1 MEKRLMTVV
10 AGLALS
16 TSMAFA
22 QSQISGHVTSS
33 EDGSPVIGAS
43 IKVTGTNTGTVTDI
57 DGNFSLNAPA
67 GAKLEI
73 TYIGMQSKS
82 VKAGRNLNIVMDSDN
97 HSLDEV
103 MVVAFGTAKKSAFTG
118 SAAVVGSE
126 ELSKKVTTNVADAL
140 VGSVPGLQ
148 LRGGTGQPGDT
159 QGKINIRGI
168 ASMYASTDPLII
180 VDGAPYSAS
189 LSNIP
194 TEDIE
199 SVSILKDAAS
209 AALYGARGAAG
220 VIIVTTKKGS
230 NKEAKINV
238 DMKWGSN
245 SRAIPDYDVIKD
257 PGQYYE
263 AYYAQLYNRNF
274 YGRGQSAEQA
284 NLNANKTMLSDLR
297 YNVFTY
303 PDNEQL
309 IGLDGKIN
317 PHATLGRVVTGT
329 DGKKY
334 LMTPDDWANTLY
346 NKSLR
351 QEYNVSANGGTDR
364 STYYTSVGY
373 LKDDGIIQQSGYE
386 RLTARLKADYQA
398 KKWLKLGTNVG
409 FVTSNQTQSSGL
421 SSTSTLAN
429 NPFVFTSTL
438 APIYPLFI
446 RDENGNI
453 MKDDLGNDL
462 YDFGSSS
469 KFGIVRPVLDNN
481 NPMAELALNRVTANG
496 HQLNASMS
504 ADIQITSFLKANLT
518 STLIWGQTNGHTY
531 SNAYYGPKAS
541 VNGELQKESTESWR
555 QNHTQT
561 LTYYQDFGK
570 HSVTVLLG
578 HEYYKTNTRYLSATG
593 QGGFT
598 PSIQELAAFAKK
610 LDSNSYRTAYNVEGY
625 FGNAQYSYDDKY
637 FGSFSYRRDASSR
650 FAKDH
655 RWGNFWSIGGAW
667 LISKESWFKAPW
679 VDELKIKASIGQQGN
694 DNIGNWAYI
703 DLYTLS
709 KTSDTSMAAS
719 FARMGNKNITWET
732 TTNLNIGTEFSFFNR
747 RLSGTIDFYSKKT
760 TDLLFWLSIPESAGS
775 RGYYGNVG
783 DIRNNGI
790 EVTLTGSIIRTKDLD
805 WSVTANIAHNST
817 KILKLPESKIAD
829 NGGFNETSKLETTQY
844 WYRVGGPL
852 YNGYMPKYAGV
863 NEKGEATYW
872 VDEDAGGGKHGT
884 KYSYTTT
891 NPNSASKYETGS
903 LLPKA
908 FGGFSTTV
916 VYKGFDFTASFDY
929 QIGGKVYDSRYAS
942 LMSPCDNSSA
952 AGSAIHKD
960 YLKSWSPNNT
970 SSNIP
975 RWQYGDNYTTAQSD
989 RFLTN
994 ASYFN
999 FQSFTVGY
1007 SIPTQHIPFFSKIRV
1022 YCSGENLGFIS
1033 ARKGLD
1039 PRYSYDGGTTLNA
1052 YSPVRNISGG
1062 IQLTF

>member
-1 MEKRLMTVV
+1 MEKRLMTVAAAIAV
-10 AGLALS
+10 S

-22 QSQISGHVTSS
+22 QSQISGKVTSS

-43 IKVTGTNTGTVTDI
+43 IKVAGTNTGTVTDI

-67 GAKLEI
+67 GSKLEI
-73 TYIGMQSKS
+73 SYIGMVSKT

-975 RWQYGDNYTTAQSD
+975 RWQYGDNYTTALSD

>member
-1 MEKRLMTVV
+1 MTVAAAIAV
-10 AGLALS
+10 S

-22 QSQISGHVTSS
+22 QSQISGKVTSS

-43 IKVTGTNTGTVTDI
+43 IKVAGTNTGTVTDI

-67 GAKLEI
+67 GSKLEI
-73 TYIGMQSKS
+73 SYIGMVSKT

-189 LSNIP
+189 LSNLP

-481 NPMAELALNRVTANG
+481 NPMAELALNRVTANV

-541 VNGELQKESTESWR
+541 INGELQKESTESWR

-747 RLSGTIDFYSKKT
+747 RLSGTIDLYSKKT

>member
-1 MEKRLMTVV
+1 MEKRLMTVAAAIAV
-10 AGLALS
+10 S

-22 QSQISGHVTSS
+22 QSQISGKVTSS

-43 IKVTGTNTGTVTDI
+43 IKVAGTNTGTVTDI

-67 GAKLEI
+67 GSKLEI
-73 TYIGMQSKS
+73 SYIGMVSKT

-421 SSTSTLAN
+421 SSTSILAN

-541 VNGELQKESTESWR
+541 VNGELRKESTESWR

>member
-1 MEKRLMTVV
+1 MTVAAAIAV
-10 AGLALS
+10 S

-22 QSQISGHVTSS
+22 QSQISGKVTSS

-43 IKVTGTNTGTVTDI
+43 IKVAGTNTGTVTDI

-67 GAKLEI
+67 GSKLEI
-73 TYIGMQSKS
+73 SYIGMVSKT

-593 QGGFT
+593 QGCFT

>member
-1 MEKRLMTVV
+1 MTVAAAIAV
-10 AGLALS
+10 S

-22 QSQISGHVTSS
+22 QSQISGKVTSS

-43 IKVTGTNTGTVTDI
+43 IKVAGTNTGTVTDI

-67 GAKLEI
+67 GSKLEI
-73 TYIGMQSKS
+73 SYIGMVSKT

-481 NPMAELALNRVTANG
+481 NPMAELALNRVTANV

-709 KTSDTSMAAS
+709 KTSDTSMVAS

-747 RLSGTIDFYSKKT
+747 RLSGTIDLYSKKT

-872 VDEDAGGGKHGT
+872 VDEDAGGGNHGT

-975 RWQYGDNYTTAQSD
+975 RWQYGDNYTTALSD

-1052 YSPVRNISGG
+1052 YSPVRNISGVSS
-1062 IQLTF
+1062 

>member
-1 MEKRLMTVV
+1 MTVV
-10 AGLALS
+10 AAIAVS

-22 QSQISGHVTSS
+22 QSQISGKVTSS

-43 IKVTGTNTGTVTDI
+43 IKVAGTNTGTVTDI

-67 GAKLEI
+67 GSKLEI
-73 TYIGMQSKS
+73 SYIGMVSKT

-732 TTNLNIGTEFSFFNR
+732 TTNLNIGTEFCFFNR

>member
-1 MEKRLMTVV
+1 MTVAAAIAV
-10 AGLALS
+10 S

-22 QSQISGHVTSS
+22 QSQISGKVTSS

-43 IKVTGTNTGTVTDI
+43 IKVAGTNTGTVTDI

-67 GAKLEI
+67 GSKLEI
-73 TYIGMQSKS
+73 SYIGMVSKT

-531 SNAYYGPKAS
+531 SNANYGPKAS

>member
-1 MEKRLMTVV
+1 MTVAAAIAV
-10 AGLALS
+10 S

-22 QSQISGHVTSS
+22 QSQISGKVTSS

-43 IKVTGTNTGTVTDI
+43 IKVAGTNTGTVTDI

-67 GAKLEI
+67 GSKLEI
-73 TYIGMQSKS
+73 SYIGMVSKT

-481 NPMAELALNRVTANG
+481 NPMAELALNRVTANV

>member
-1 MEKRLMTVV
+1 MEKRLMTVAAAIAV
-10 AGLALS
+10 S

-22 QSQISGHVTSS
+22 QSQISGKVTSS

-43 IKVTGTNTGTVTDI
+43 IKVAGTNTGTVTDI

-67 GAKLEI
+67 GSKLEI
-73 TYIGMQSKS
+73 SYIGMVSKT

-709 KTSDTSMAAS
+709 KASDTSMAAS

>member
-1 MEKRLMTVV
+1 MTVAAAIAV
-10 AGLALS
+10 S

-22 QSQISGHVTSS
+22 QSQISGKVTSS

-43 IKVTGTNTGTVTDI
+43 IKVAGTNTGTVTDI

-67 GAKLEI
+67 GSKLEI
-73 TYIGMQSKS
+73 SYIGMVSKT

-481 NPMAELALNRVTANG
+481 NPMAELALNRVTANA

>member
-1 MEKRLMTVV
+1 MTVAAAIAV
-10 AGLALS
+10 S

-22 QSQISGHVTSS
+22 QSQISGKVTSS
-33 EDGSPVIGAS
+33 DDGSPVIGAS
-43 IKVTGTNTGTVTDI
+43 IKVAGTNTGTVTDI

-67 GAKLEI
+67 GSKLEI
-73 TYIGMQSKS
+73 SYIGMVSKT

-637 FGSFSYRRDASSR
+637 FGSFSYRRDASSC

-970 SSNIP
+970 SSSIP

>member
-1 MEKRLMTVV
+1 MTVAAAIAV
-10 AGLALS
+10 S

-22 QSQISGHVTSS
+22 QSQISGKVTSS

-43 IKVTGTNTGTVTDI
+43 IKVAGTNTGTVTDI

-67 GAKLEI
+67 GSKLEI
-73 TYIGMQSKS
+73 SYIGMVSKT

-916 VYKGFDFTASFDY
+916 VYKGFEFTASFDY

>member
-1 MEKRLMTVV
+1 MEKRLMTVAAAIAV
-10 AGLALS
+10 S

-22 QSQISGHVTSS
+22 QSQISGKVTSS

-43 IKVTGTNTGTVTDI
+43 IKVAGTNTGTVTDI

-67 GAKLEI
+67 GSKLEI
-73 TYIGMQSKS
+73 SYIGMVSKT

-1039 PRYSYDGGTTLNA
+1039 PRYSYDGGTTLNT

>member
-1 MEKRLMTVV
+1 MTVAAAIAV
-10 AGLALS
+10 S

-22 QSQISGHVTSS
+22 QSQISGKVTSS

-43 IKVTGTNTGTVTDI
+43 IKVAGTNTGTVTDI

-67 GAKLEI
+67 GSKLEI
-73 TYIGMQSKS
+73 SYIGMVSKT

-421 SSTSTLAN
+421 SSTSRLAN

-541 VNGELQKESTESWR
+541 VNGELQKESTESWC

>member
-1 MEKRLMTVV
+1 MTVV
-10 AGLALS
+10 AAIAVS

-22 QSQISGHVTSS
+22 QSQISGKVTSS

-43 IKVTGTNTGTVTDI
+43 IKVAGTNTGTVTDI

-67 GAKLEI
+67 GSKLEI
-73 TYIGMQSKS
+73 SYIGMVSKT

>member
-1 MEKRLMTVV
+1 MTVAAAIAV
-10 AGLALS
+10 S

-22 QSQISGHVTSS
+22 QSQISGKVTSS

-43 IKVTGTNTGTVTDI
+43 IKVAGTNTGTVTDI

-67 GAKLEI
+67 GSKLEI
-73 TYIGMQSKS
+73 SYIGMVSKT

-421 SSTSTLAN
+421 SSKSTLAN

>member
-1 MEKRLMTVV
+1 MEKRLMTFI
-10 AGLALS
+10 ACLFLSLGMALAQ
-16 TSMAFA
+16 T
-22 QSQISGHVTSS
+22 QVSGTVTSS
-33 EDGSPVIGAS
+33 DDGSPVVGAS
-43 IKVTGTNTGTVTDI
+43 IKVAGTNTGTVTDI

-67 GAKLEI
+67 NAKLEI
-73 TYIGMQSKS
+73 SYIGMISKT
-82 VKAGRNLNIVMDSDN
+82 VKAGKNMKIVLDADN

-126 ELSKKVTTNVADAL
+126 ELSKKITTNVADAL

-148 LRGGTGQPGDT
+148 LRGGSGQPGAE
-159 QGKINIRGI
+159 QGSINIRGI
-168 ASMYASTDPLII
+168 ASMYAGTDPLVI
-180 VDGAPYSAS
+180 VDGSPYPAS

-220 VIIVTTKKGS
+220 VIIVTTKKGAS
-230 NKEAKINV
+230 KEAKINV

-263 AYYAQLYNRNF
+263 AYYAQLYNRYF
-274 YGRGQSAEQA
+274 YGNGQSAEQA
-284 NLNANKTMLSDLR
+284 NLNANKRMLSDLV

-303 PDNEQL
+303 PDAEQL
-309 IGLDGKIN
+309 IGMDGKLN
-317 PHATLGRVVTGT
+317 PNATLGRLVTGA
-329 DGKKY
+329 DGNQY

-346 NKSLR
+346 SKSLR
-351 QEYNVSANGGTDR
+351 QEYNVSANGATDR
-364 STYYTSVGY
+364 SSYYASFGY
-373 LKDDGIIQQSGYE
+373 LKDDGIIQESGYE
-386 RLTARLKADYQA
+386 RISARLKADYQA
-398 KKWLKLGTNVG
+398 KKWLKLGANVG
-409 FVTSNQTQSSGL
+409 FVTSTSKQSSGL

-438 APIYPLFI
+438 APIYPLFV
-446 RDENGNI
+446 RDANGKI
-453 MKDDLGNDL
+453 LQDKLGL
-462 YDFGSSS
+462 PMYDYGSSTS
-469 KFGIVRPVLDNN
+469 FGLVRPVLNNN
-481 NPMAELALNRVTANG
+481 NPLAELALNNVTTNV
-496 HQLNASMS
+496 HQLNGAFN
-504 ADIQITSFLKANLT
+504 ADIQITSFLKANVT
-518 STLIWGQTNGHTY
+518 SAIIWGQTNGHTY
-531 SNAYYGPKAS
+531 LNPYYGTKAS

-570 HSVTVLLG
+570 HSVTVMLG
-578 HEYYKTNTRYLSATG
+578 HEYYKSQTRYLSATA

-598 PSIQELAAFAKK
+598 PEIQEIAAFAKK
-610 LDSNSYRTAYNVEGY
+610 MDSDSYKTAYNVEGY
-625 FGNAQYSYDDKY
+625 FGNAQYSYDNKY

-650 FAKDH
+650 FAKEN

-667 LISKESWFKAPW
+667 LINKESWFKAPW
-679 VDELKIKASIGQQGN
+679 VDELKLKASIGQQGN
-694 DNIGNWAYI
+694 DNISNWAYI

-709 KTSDTSMAAS
+709 KSSDTSMSAS
-719 FARMGNKNITWET
+719 FARIGNKDITWET
-732 TTNLNIGTEFSFFNR
+732 TTNFNIGTEFSFFHK
-747 RLSGTIDFYSKKT
+747 RLSGSIDFYNKKT
-760 TDLLFWLSIPESAGS
+760 TDLLFRLSIPESAGS
-775 RGYYGNVG
+775 RSYYGNVG
-783 DIRNNGI
+783 DIRNTGI
-790 EVTLTGSIIRTKDLD
+790 EVSLTGSIIRTKDLD
-805 WSVTANIAHNST
+805 WSVSANIAHNST
-817 KILKLPESKIAD
+817 KILSLPESKIAD
-829 NGGFNETSKLETTQY
+829 NGGYAETSSLETTQY

-852 YNGYMPKYAGV
+852 YNGFMPKYAGV

-872 VDEDAGGGKHGT
+872 VDEEVGGGKHGT

-891 NPNSASKYETGS
+891 DPNSASKYEMGS

-916 VYKGFDFTASFDY
+916 TYKGFDFTASFDY

-942 LMSPCDNSSA
+942 LMTPCEN
-952 AGSAIHKD
+952 AGSAGGAIHKD
-960 YLKSWSPNNT
+960 YIKSWTPNNT

-975 RWQYGDNYTTAQSD
+975 RWQYGDTYTTAQSD

-994 ASYFN
+994 ASYLN

-1022 YCSGENLGFIS
+1022 YCTGENLGFIS

-1039 PRYSYDGGTTLNA
+1039 PRYSYDGLTTLNS

>member
-1 MEKRLMTVV
+1 MTVV
-10 AGLALS
+10 AAIAVS

-22 QSQISGHVTSS
+22 QSQISGKVTSS

-43 IKVTGTNTGTVTDI
+43 IKVAGTNTGTVTDI

-67 GAKLEI
+67 GSKLEI
-73 TYIGMQSKS
+73 SYIGMVSKT

-747 RLSGTIDFYSKKT
+747 RLTGTIDFYSKKT

>member
-1 MEKRLMTVV
+1 MEKRLMTVAAAIAV
-10 AGLALS
+10 S

-22 QSQISGHVTSS
+22 QSQISGKVTSS

-43 IKVTGTNTGTVTDI
+43 IKVAGTNTGTVTDI

-67 GAKLEI
+67 GSKLEI
-73 TYIGMQSKS
+73 SYIGMVSKT

-481 NPMAELALNRVTANG
+481 NPMAELALNRVTANV

-747 RLSGTIDFYSKKT
+747 RLSGTIDLYSKKT

-872 VDEDAGGGKHGT
+872 VDEDAGGGNHGT

-975 RWQYGDNYTTAQSD
+975 RWQYGDNYTTALSD

>member
-1 MEKRLMTVV
+1 MEKRLMTLA
-10 AGLALS
+10 AGLAVS

-22 QSQISGHVTSS
+22 QSQISGKVTSS

-43 IKVTGTNTGTVTDI
+43 IKVAGTNTGTVTDI

-67 GAKLEI
+67 GSKLEI
-73 TYIGMQSKS
+73 SYIGMVSKT

>member
-1 MEKRLMTVV
+1 MTVAAAIAV
-10 AGLALS
+10 S

-22 QSQISGHVTSS
+22 QSQISGKVTSS

-43 IKVTGTNTGTVTDI
+43 IKVAGTNTGTVTDI

-67 GAKLEI
+67 GSKLEI
-73 TYIGMQSKS
+73 SYIGMVSKT

-421 SSTSTLAN
+421 SSTSILAN

>member
-1 MEKRLMTVV
+1 MTVAAAIAV
-10 AGLALS
+10 S

-22 QSQISGHVTSS
+22 QSQISGKVTSS

-43 IKVTGTNTGTVTDI
+43 IKVAGTNTGTVTDI

-67 GAKLEI
+67 GSKLEI
-73 TYIGMQSKS
+73 SYIGMVSKT

-541 VNGELQKESTESWR
+541 VNGELQKESTELWR

>member
-1 MEKRLMTVV
+1 MTVAAAIAV
-10 AGLALS
+10 S

-22 QSQISGHVTSS
+22 QSQISGKVTSS

-43 IKVTGTNTGTVTDI
+43 IKVAGTNTGTVTDI

-67 GAKLEI
+67 GSKLEI
-73 TYIGMQSKS
+73 SYIGMVSKT

-421 SSTSTLAN
+421 SSTSILAN

-481 NPMAELALNRVTANG
+481 NPMAELALNRVTANV

-518 STLIWGQTNGHTY
+518 STLIWGQANGHTY

-709 KTSDTSMAAS
+709 KTNDTSMAAS

-747 RLSGTIDFYSKKT
+747 RLSGTIDLYSKKT

-872 VDEDAGGGKHGT
+872 VDEDAGGGNHGT

>member
-1 MEKRLMTVV
+1 MTVAAAIAV
-10 AGLALS
+10 S

-22 QSQISGHVTSS
+22 QSQISGKVTSS

-43 IKVTGTNTGTVTDI
+43 IKVAGTNTGTVTDI

-67 GAKLEI
+67 GSKLEI
-73 TYIGMQSKS
+73 SYIGMVSKT

-518 STLIWGQTNGHTY
+518 STLIWGQINGHTY

-747 RLSGTIDFYSKKT
+747 RLSGTIDLYSKKT

-872 VDEDAGGGKHGT
+872 VDEDAGGGNHGT

-975 RWQYGDNYTTAQSD
+975 RWQYGDNYTTALSD

>member
-1 MEKRLMTVV
+1 MTVAAAIAV
-10 AGLALS
+10 S

-22 QSQISGHVTSS
+22 QSQISGKVTSS

-43 IKVTGTNTGTVTDI
+43 IKVAGTNTGTVTDI

-67 GAKLEI
+67 GSKLEI
-73 TYIGMQSKS
+73 SYIGMVSKT

-531 SNAYYGPKAS
+531 SNAYHGPKAS

-709 KTSDTSMAAS
+709 KTSDTSMSAS

>member
-1 MEKRLMTVV
+1 MTVV
-10 AGLALS
+10 AAIAVS

-22 QSQISGHVTSS
+22 QSQISGKVTSS

-43 IKVTGTNTGTVTDI
+43 IKVAGTNTGTVTDI

-67 GAKLEI
+67 GSKLEI
-73 TYIGMQSKS
+73 SYIGMVSKT

-504 ADIQITSFLKANLT
+504 ADIQITCFLKANLT

>member
-10 AGLALS
+10 AAIAVS

-22 QSQISGHVTSS
+22 QSQISGKVTSS

-43 IKVTGTNTGTVTDI
+43 IKVAGTNTGTVTDI

-67 GAKLEI
+67 GSKLEI
-73 TYIGMQSKS
+73 SYIGMVSKT

-518 STLIWGQTNGHTY
+518 STLIWGQINGHTY

-829 NGGFNETSKLETTQY
+829 NGGFNETSKLKTTQY

>member
-1 MEKRLMTVV
+1 
-10 AGLALS
+10 
-16 TSMAFA
+16 
-22 QSQISGHVTSS
+22 
-33 EDGSPVIGAS
+33 
-43 IKVTGTNTGTVTDI
+43 
-57 DGNFSLNAPA
+57 
-67 GAKLEI
+67 
-73 TYIGMQSKS
+73 
-82 VKAGRNLNIVMDSDN
+82 MDSDN

>member
-1 MEKRLMTVV
+1 MTVAAAIAV
-10 AGLALS
+10 S

-22 QSQISGHVTSS
+22 QSQISGKVTSS

-43 IKVTGTNTGTVTDI
+43 IKVAGTNTGTVTDI

-67 GAKLEI
+67 GSKLEI
-73 TYIGMQSKS
+73 SYIGMVSKT

-970 SSNIP
+970 SSSIP

>member
-1 MEKRLMTVV
+1 MDKRLMTLV
-10 AGLALS
+10 AGLTLS

-22 QSQISGHVTSS
+22 QSQISGKVTSS

-43 IKVTGTNTGTVTDI
+43 IKVAGTNTGTVTDI

-67 GAKLEI
+67 GSKLEI
-73 TYIGMQSKS
+73 SYIGMVSKT

>member
-1 MEKRLMTVV
+1 MTV
-10 AGLALS
+10 AAAIAIS

-22 QSQISGHVTSS
+22 QSQISGKVTSS

-43 IKVTGTNTGTVTDI
+43 IKVAGTNTGTVTDI

-67 GAKLEI
+67 GSKLEI
-73 TYIGMQSKS
+73 SYIGMVSKT

-481 NPMAELALNRVTANG
+481 NPMAELALNRVTANV

-598 PSIQELAAFAKK
+598 PSILELAAFAKK

-679 VDELKIKASIGQQGN
+679 VDELKIQASIGQQGN

-747 RLSGTIDFYSKKT
+747 RLSGTIDLYSKKT

-872 VDEDAGGGKHGT
+872 VDEDAGGGNHGT

-970 SSNIP
+970 SNNIP
-975 RWQYGDNYTTAQSD
+975 RWQYGDNYTTALSD

>member
-1 MEKRLMTVV
+1 MTV
-10 AGLALS
+10 AAAIAIS

-22 QSQISGHVTSS
+22 QSQISGKVTSS

-43 IKVTGTNTGTVTDI
+43 IKVAGTNTGTVTDI

-67 GAKLEI
+67 GSKLEI
-73 TYIGMQSKS
+73 SYIGMVSKT

-481 NPMAELALNRVTANG
+481 NPMAELALNRVTANV

-747 RLSGTIDFYSKKT
+747 RLSGTIDLYSKKT

-872 VDEDAGGGKHGT
+872 VDEDAGGGNHGT

-970 SSNIP
+970 SNNIP

>member
-1 MEKRLMTVV
+1 MTVAAAIAV
-10 AGLALS
+10 S

-22 QSQISGHVTSS
+22 QSQISGKVTSS

-43 IKVTGTNTGTVTDI
+43 IKVAGTNTGTVTDI

-67 GAKLEI
+67 GSKLEI
-73 TYIGMQSKS
+73 SYIGMVSKT

-481 NPMAELALNRVTANG
+481 NPMAELALNRVTANV

-872 VDEDAGGGKHGT
+872 VDEDAGGGNHGT

>member
-1 MEKRLMTVV
+1 MDKKLMALV
-10 AGLALS
+10 AGLTLS

-22 QSQISGHVTSS
+22 QSQISGKVTSS

-43 IKVTGTNTGTVTDI
+43 IKVAGTNTGTVTDI

-67 GAKLEI
+67 GSKLEI
-73 TYIGMQSKS
+73 SYIGMVSKT

-284 NLNANKTMLSDLR
+284 NLNANKTMLNDLR

-421 SSTSTLAN
+421 SSTSTLAT

-703 DLYTLS
+703 DLHTLS

-844 WYRVGGPL
+844 WYRVGGSL

>member
-1 MEKRLMTVV
+1 MEKRLMTVAAAIAV
-10 AGLALS
+10 S

-22 QSQISGHVTSS
+22 QSQISGKVTSS

-43 IKVTGTNTGTVTDI
+43 IKVAGTNTGTVTDI

-67 GAKLEI
+67 GSKLEI
-73 TYIGMQSKS
+73 SYIGMVSKT

-309 IGLDGKIN
+309 IGIDGKIN

-518 STLIWGQTNGHTY
+518 STLIWGQTNGHIY

>member
-1 MEKRLMTVV
+1 MEKRLMTVAAAIAV
-10 AGLALS
+10 S

-22 QSQISGHVTSS
+22 QSQISGKVTSS

-43 IKVTGTNTGTVTDI
+43 IKVAGTNTGTVTDI

-67 GAKLEI
+67 GSKLEI
-73 TYIGMQSKS
+73 SYIGMVSKT

-518 STLIWGQTNGHTY
+518 STLIWGQINGHTY

-747 RLSGTIDFYSKKT
+747 RLSGTIDLYSKKT

-872 VDEDAGGGKHGT
+872 VDEDAGGGNHGT

-975 RWQYGDNYTTAQSD
+975 RWQYGDNYTTALSD

>member
-1 MEKRLMTVV
+1 MTVAAAIAV
-10 AGLALS
+10 S

-22 QSQISGHVTSS
+22 QSQISGKVTSS

-43 IKVTGTNTGTVTDI
+43 IKVAGTNTGTVTDI

-67 GAKLEI
+67 GSKLEI
-73 TYIGMQSKS
+73 SYIGMVSKT

-481 NPMAELALNRVTANG
+481 NPMAELALNRVTANV

-747 RLSGTIDFYSKKT
+747 RLSGTIDLYSKKT

-872 VDEDAGGGKHGT
+872 VDEDAGGGNHGT

-908 FGGFSTTV
+908 FGGFCTTV

-975 RWQYGDNYTTAQSD
+975 RWQYGDNYTTALSD

>member
-1 MEKRLMTVV
+1 MEKRLMTVAAAIAV
-10 AGLALS
+10 S

-22 QSQISGHVTSS
+22 QSQISGKVTSS

-43 IKVTGTNTGTVTDI
+43 IKVAGTNTGTVTDI

-67 GAKLEI
+67 GSKLEI
-73 TYIGMQSKS
+73 SYIGMVSKT

-561 LTYYQDFGK
+561 
-570 HSVTVLLG
+570 
-578 HEYYKTNTRYLSATG
+578 
-593 QGGFT
+593 
-598 PSIQELAAFAKK
+598 
-610 LDSNSYRTAYNVEGY
+610 
-625 FGNAQYSYDDKY
+625 
-637 FGSFSYRRDASSR
+637 
-650 FAKDH
+650 
-655 RWGNFWSIGGAW
+655 
-667 LISKESWFKAPW
+667 
-679 VDELKIKASIGQQGN
+679 
-694 DNIGNWAYI
+694 
-703 DLYTLS
+703 
-709 KTSDTSMAAS
+709 
-719 FARMGNKNITWET
+719 
-732 TTNLNIGTEFSFFNR
+732 
-747 RLSGTIDFYSKKT
+747 
-760 TDLLFWLSIPESAGS
+760 
-775 RGYYGNVG
+775 
-783 DIRNNGI
+783 
-790 EVTLTGSIIRTKDLD
+790 
-805 WSVTANIAHNST
+805 
-817 KILKLPESKIAD
+817 
-829 NGGFNETSKLETTQY
+829 
-844 WYRVGGPL
+844 
-852 YNGYMPKYAGV
+852 
-863 NEKGEATYW
+863 
-872 VDEDAGGGKHGT
+872 
-884 KYSYTTT
+884 
-891 NPNSASKYETGS
+891 
-903 LLPKA
+903 
-908 FGGFSTTV
+908 
-916 VYKGFDFTASFDY
+916 
-929 QIGGKVYDSRYAS
+929 
-942 LMSPCDNSSA
+942 
-952 AGSAIHKD
+952 
-960 YLKSWSPNNT
+960 
-970 SSNIP
+970 
-975 RWQYGDNYTTAQSD
+975 
-989 RFLTN
+989 
-994 ASYFN
+994 
-999 FQSFTVGY
+999 
-1007 SIPTQHIPFFSKIRV
+1007 
-1022 YCSGENLGFIS
+1022 
-1033 ARKGLD
+1033 
-1039 PRYSYDGGTTLNA
+1039 
-1052 YSPVRNISGG
+1052 
-1062 IQLTF
+1062 

>member
-1 MEKRLMTVV
+1 MEKRLMTVAAAIAV
-10 AGLALS
+10 S

-22 QSQISGHVTSS
+22 QSQISGKVTSS

-43 IKVTGTNTGTVTDI
+43 IKVAGTNTGTVTDI

-67 GAKLEI
+67 GSKLEI
-73 TYIGMQSKS
+73 SYIGMVSKT

-159 QGKINIRGI
+159 QGKINIRGV

>member
-1 MEKRLMTVV
+1 MTVV
-10 AGLALS
+10 AAIAVS

-22 QSQISGHVTSS
+22 QSQISGKVTSS

-43 IKVTGTNTGTVTDI
+43 IKVAGTNTGTVTDI

-67 GAKLEI
+67 GSKLEI
-73 TYIGMQSKS
+73 SYIGMVSKT

-351 QEYNVSANGGTDR
+351 QEYTVSANGGTDR

-446 RDENGNI
+446 RDANGNI

-709 KTSDTSMAAS
+709 KTNDTSMAAS